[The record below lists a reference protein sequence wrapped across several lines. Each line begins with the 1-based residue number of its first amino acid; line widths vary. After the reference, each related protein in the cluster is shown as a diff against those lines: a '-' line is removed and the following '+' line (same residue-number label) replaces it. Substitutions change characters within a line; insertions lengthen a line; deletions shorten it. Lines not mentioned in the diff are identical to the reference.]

1 MGDNMRTRT
10 AHSLFF
16 TAARGA
22 AGMIFRVAAVI
33 LAVISTGRAQSA
45 PGSDPNYVALRNLT
59 LGSEAISVKN
69 LELKRDAG
77 TFRLNSGTVC
87 FVPPVNGRVTGA
99 VIVGVGNFL
108 LVPPTES
115 ERKSLKYLTKED
127 EFRDRKSTR
136 LNSSHQII
144 SYAVFCLKK
153 KKKKTRRP

>member
-16 TAARGA
+16 SIVQRDCSTEHAKISQNPSPPAARGA
-22 AGMIFRVAAVI
+22 AGMILRVTAVI
-33 LAVISTGRAQSA
+33 LAVISTGRAQSG

-99 VIVGVGNFL
+99 VIVGDGNFL

-127 EFRDRKSTR
+127 
-136 LNSSHQII
+136 Q
-144 SYAVFCLKK
+144 FCDK
-153 KKKKTRRP
+153 

>member
-22 AGMIFRVAAVI
+22 AGMIFRAAAVI
-33 LAVISTGRAQSA
+33 LAVISTARAQSG
-45 PGSDPNYVALRNLT
+45 PGSDPNHVPLRNLT

-87 FVPPVNGRVTGA
+87 SVAPVNGRSTGQVNVDA
-99 VIVGVGNFL
+99 G
-108 LVPPTES
+108 
-115 ERKSLKYLTKED
+115 
-127 EFRDRKSTR
+127 
-136 LNSSHQII
+136 H
-144 SYAVFCLKK
+144 
-153 KKKKTRRP
+153 